1 MKMCDVLKPVT
12 TEVSERERGRE
23 RGRKR
28 MGNEEKKNEYRRKC
42 SVKGFLCLYF
52 FLVLF

>member
-23 RGRKR
+23 RGREGGR
-28 MGNEEKKNEYRRKC
+28 EEENGK
-42 SVKGFLCLYF
+42 
-52 FLVLF
+52 

>member
-23 RGRKR
+23 RGRGGR
-28 MGNEEKKNEYRRKC
+28 EREEENGK
-42 SVKGFLCLYF
+42 
-52 FLVLF
+52 